1 MYPIPKE
8 WTIMDYPSPEVIRAV
23 YNLNDLIYTDRVTV
37 ESEKRKKNSVEI
49 FGFKAQTD
57 AKYFLSQIFSIL
69 RKRDTKITIL

>member
-49 FGFKAQTD
+49 FGFKA
-57 AKYFLSQIFSIL
+57 
-69 RKRDTKITIL
+69 